1 MTGNELS
8 QVLFSIILSY
18 YGSRGHRPRWIA
30 VGVIFSALS
39 CFVLAS
45 PHIFYGPG
53 NDALSLTEEVGHR
66 VDSSGSFITD
76 HTPTPFNNIETSSYP
91 TSNYTGFNVPTS
103 SNGAGKYSENLV
115 IVTFLEFTGK
125 VLCRIFIGSSFLKK
139 IS

>member
-30 VGVIFSALS
+30 VGVLFSALS

-66 VDSSGSFITD
+66 FDSAGSFIPD
-76 HTPTPFNNIETSSYP
+76 QTPGSLGLGNPLNPNSTSGGVGNYSTPFGVG
-91 TSNYTGFNVPTS
+91 TGMILI
-103 SNGAGKYSENLV
+103 K
-115 IVTFLEFTGK
+115 
-125 VLCRIFIGSSFLKK
+125 
-139 IS
+139 